1 LILIRSKA
9 ISYAYRYSV
18 KSCKKNVNECKI
30 TAISAFNEWNDLF
43 LTMRLKYFSGFAI
56 VCLLLALWLINY
68 KPDWEF
74 EQAKKMI
81 IIRKIGHEILLHS
94 GDSTSRVL
102 PVKKIAENE
111 YQLQFENEFNFEPD
125 SLVKTINHTVTVNK
139 LPSHYVV
146 NVIKC
151 STNEVVFGYAI
162 LGDKQSNI
170 IPCRGRR
177 QVKNCYL
184 INLKF
189 ENTGVAVLQS
199 RYLSAL
205 VILIFM
211 LLFFLVWHYKRMRT
225 TGKDKIADEGIS
237 IGRYRFYNNG
247 QYLVIDKVKTELTLK
262 ETKVLSIFAH
272 APNQIIDRNKLQK
285 EVWEDE
291 GVIVGRSL
299 DMFISKL
306 RKKLVN
312 DPSVK
317 LVNIHGKGYKLEIH
331 P

>member
-1 LILIRSKA
+1 
-9 ISYAYRYSV
+9 
-18 KSCKKNVNECKI
+18 
-30 TAISAFNEWNDLF
+30 
-43 LTMRLKYFSGFAI
+43 MRLKYFSGFFIA
-56 VCLLLALWLINY
+56 CLLLTLWLISY
-68 KPDWEF
+68 KPDGEF

-81 IIRKIGHEILLHS
+81 VIREIGHEILLHS

-125 SLVKTINHTVTVNK
+125 SLVKTINHIITVNK

-151 STNEVVFGYAI
+151 ATNEVIFGYAI
-162 LGDKQSNI
+162 LGTKQNDI
-170 IPCRGRR
+170 IPCRGRK

-184 INLKF
+184 INLEFK
-189 ENTGVAVLQS
+189 NTGIAVLQS
-199 RYLSAL
+199 GYLIAL
-205 VILIFM
+205 MILTFAS
-211 LLFFLVWHYKRMRT
+211 LFFLVWHYNIRKAA
-225 TGKDKIADEGIS
+225 GNNKIADTITDEGIS
-237 IGRYRFYNNG
+237 IGRYRFYNDG
-247 QYLVIDKVKTELTLK
+247 QYLVIDQVKTELTLK

-272 APNQIIDRNKLQK
+272 APNQIIDRNRLQK

-299 DMFISKL
+299 DVFISKL
-306 RKKLVN
+306 RKKLEN

-317 LVNIHGKGYKLEIH
+317 LVNIHGKGYKLEIQR
-331 P
+331 